1 LKQIRTLSQ
10 NNTLIEERRN
20 HIINCAIK
28 VFSSKGYRGTTMRDL
43 AKTCR
48 MSEGGLYRYIGSKDD
63 IIHLICATKATGSAQ
78 LEKFLSTLGE
88 TTPPDALTSCLKNQI
103 QAGEK
108 NRQFNMFFN
117 REIHYFSASDRR
129 MLLEDQVAMVHFY
142 EKLLIKGIE
151 SGEFQIESPLMMAHE
166 ILMKVHNWVM
176 RRWFLI
182 QHYTLEEYIN
192 IQTDI
197 ILKAIEVD
205 SKNHI

>member
-1 LKQIRTLSQ
+1 
-10 NNTLIEERRN
+10 
-20 HIINCAIK
+20 
-28 VFSSKGYRGTTMRDL
+28 
-43 AKTCR
+43 
-48 MSEGGLYRYIGSKDD
+48 
-63 IIHLICATKATGSAQ
+63 
-78 LEKFLSTLGE
+78 
-88 TTPPDALTSCLKNQI
+88 
-103 QAGEK
+103 
-108 NRQFNMFFN
+108 
-117 REIHYFSASDRR
+117 
-129 MLLEDQVAMVHFY
+129 MVHFY

-182 QHYTLEEYIN
+182 QHYTLEKYIN